1 MVLNITLQI
10 ICQRNTWSSC
20 GPPMGYTFPE
30 SYCICRNTHISSRAS
45 QRNSQGK
52 LPSRGQKGIWDGLLT
67 KHWRGLALI
76 TRSKPKQKQEGRR
89 NVTTL
94 GNMHWQLM
102 LLLRL
107 DVSSTIV
114 GSCPRTS
121 TIGASALETAGCG
134 RWNCCLK
141 IKTGHYHPSSFL
153 LLFFS
158 RMTVT
163 SRGIFDNV
171 FLALAQKVALI
182 FALGFQNGCLLLSVC
197 SPYPCPKDMI
207 ADCELLE
214 SIISPLTAIKRKN
227 QNQSQWILAYF
238 FNWCEWDERDG
249 WLLWPLQ
256 DNCVSCVAWM
266 SVP

>member
-1 MVLNITLQI
+1 MVLQWVIHFQNLIVYVEIHILHQEHLRETA
-10 ICQRNTWSSC
+10 RESC
-20 GPPMGYTFPE
+20 PVE
-30 SYCICRNTHISSRAS
+30 DR
-45 QRNSQGK
+45 
-52 LPSRGQKGIWDGLLT
+52 RGFEDGLLT

-158 RMTVT
+158 RMTVA

-182 FALGFQNGCLLLSVC
+182 IAFGFQNGCLLLSVC
-197 SPYPCPKDMI
+197 SLYPCPKDMI

-214 SIISPLTAIKRKN
+214 SIISPLTAIKRKTKIN
-227 QNQSQWILAYF
+227 LSEFWHIFLIDVNEMKGMADFCDLCRITVFHVLHEWVCHSCKNG
-238 FNWCEWDERDG
+238 NWHHSA
-249 WLLWPLQ
+249 L
-256 DNCVSCVAWM
+256 
-266 SVP
+266 